1 MVALRQVVFG
11 VVSGFSGFILTI
23 VGLLDDVFKNLLSRG
38 AQILERLHV
47 YFGIGRTDSSYQK
60 EFQEFVG
67 FADRVLFSDGF
78 QVGGGIETRRQ
89 VVIVLVS
96 DIIEQQFVDVLEV
109 LPFGYPVVGWGPFR
123 DLVEEVLGVDVLQD
137 FPQYDPVS
145 QLIDG
150 SQSLSQGKAVDP
162 FQQDFADGELCHV
175 D

>member
-1 MVALRQVVFG
+1 MLAVMC
-11 VVSGFSGFILTI
+11 
-23 VGLLDDVFKNLLSRG
+23 LLDDVLEALLG
-38 AQILERLHV
+38 WGGQILKRLHV
-47 YFGIGRTDSSYQK
+47 CLGIGGTNGRDQE

-67 FADRVLFSDGF
+67 FADRVFFSDSF

-109 LPFGYPVVGWGPFR
+109 LPFGYPVVGWVSFR
-123 DLVEEVLGVDVLQD
+123 DLVEEVLGVNVLQD

-150 SQSLSQGKAVDP
+150 SQSLSQRKTVDP
-162 FQQDFADGELCHV
+162 FQQNFADGELCHV